1 MISTPR
7 KLLTA
12 AILSALAWPAGA
24 QETGGEDGERSGS
37 LVMDRLTVTAQRREE
52 RAQDVPISITAYDGA
67 FLESI
72 GVEQFFQLAGFV
84 PGVEIQEQSPNNP
97 GFVIRGIT
105 SDSGAANFSPRV
117 SVFLDGVDVS
127 RSRGTIFELFDIER
141 VEVLKGP
148 QSTLFGSAA
157 SIGAISIISAK
168 PQDEFSAEVGLG
180 FGNFA
185 ERRAEAMFNAPLID
199 GRLFARV
206 AAIYRKRDGFIDN
219 IACAPGSLTP
229 DPDCAGGKLNGKDT
243 AAIRFSLRALL
254 GDATEATLVFN
265 HQEDKPPGT
274 SFKSGTI
281 PPTGGTLD
289 PFDFAE
295 LGPRGD
301 QLGID
306 REVSG
311 VTLLIDHDFGGGFS
325 LHSNSAWRGFD
336 SLESFDADG
345 FGLKFLD
352 FKEDAFGRQRSQDL
366 RLNYDGGRRFQAFGG
381 LSYFYERGYQRVP
394 FETNEQVFFNAV
406 LGTPFLLPNGQPN
419 LIRINPFTGTP
430 VAEFYSQEFSNFG
443 RTESW
448 SAYLDGTF
456 GLTDR
461 LFLTLGGRYIS
472 EDKDAGFSGTGEISS
487 ISFAP
492 LLPVDTGGQRVTGSD
507 SFSAF
512 NPRILAQYF
521 IQDNFNIYASAAEGR
536 RAEVIDVTPAGSAV
550 VPAEEIWNYEL
561 GFKWQTDDARLSLE
575 GAVFRYDYTNFQT
588 TVIDPDTLVGRIEN
602 AGSASGTGAEL
613 AVRGRLGRNFEGFAN
628 ASWLDASFD
637 DFDEDGNP
645 IEFAG
650 NTFRLTPEWSGAVGL
665 SYFRPLGNLGRG
677 SITATWN
684 WRSSVFFEDSND
696 PRLVQGAYGLA
707 SLRAGLTAH
716 DNRWQIVAYV
726 DNLFDKQ
733 YLIDAGNTGDTF
745 GIPTFIPG
753 NPRFFGIQGTYRFF

>member
-1 MISTPR
+1 MISQRR
-7 KLLTA
+7 KALFTVIVA
-12 AILSALAWPAGA
+12 ALYWPAHA
-24 QETGGEDGERSGS
+24 QETDPDDTERSGS
-37 LVMDRLTVTAQRREE
+37 LTMDRLTVTAQRREQ
-52 RAQDVPISITAYDGA
+52 RAQDVPISITAYDGE
-67 FLESI
+67 FLENI
-72 GVEQFFQLAGFV
+72 GVEQFFELAGFV

-117 SVFLDGVDVS
+117 SVFFDGVDVS
-127 RSRGTIFELFDIER
+127 RSRGTVFELFDIER

-157 SIGAISIISAK
+157 SIGAISVISTK
-168 PQDEFSAEVGLG
+168 PQDEFTASAGLG
-180 FGNFA
+180 FGNYG
-185 ERRAEAMFNAPLID
+185 ERRAEAMVNAPLVD
-199 GRLFARV
+199 GLMFGRV
-206 AAIYRKRDGFIDN
+206 ATIYRKRDGFIDN
-219 IACAPGSLTP
+219 IACTPGSLSP

-243 AAIRFSLRALL
+243 FAIRASLRALL

-265 HQEDKPPGT
+265 YQEDTPPGT
-274 SFKSGTI
+274 SFKSGTV

-301 QLGID
+301 QLGLD

-311 VTLLIDHDFGGGFS
+311 VTLLVDHDFGGGFS

-336 SLESFDADG
+336 SVESFDADG

-366 RLNYDGGRRFQAFGG
+366 RLNFDGGPRFQAFGG
-381 LSYFYERGYQRVP
+381 MSYFYERGFQRVP
-394 FETNEQVFFNAV
+394 FETNEQVFFNSV
-406 LGTPFLLPNGQPN
+406 LGTPFILPSGEPN

-430 VAEFYSQEFSNFG
+430 VAEFYSQEFTNFG
-443 RTESW
+443 RTEAW
-448 SAYLDGTF
+448 SVYLDGTF

-461 LFLTLGGRYIS
+461 LFLTLGGRYID

-487 ISFAP
+487 ISFEP
-492 LLPVDTGGQRVTGSD
+492 LLPVNTNGQRVEASD
-507 SFSAF
+507 SFTAF

-521 IQDNFNIYASAAEGR
+521 IADNFNLYASAAEGR
-536 RAEVIDVTPAGSAV
+536 RAEVIDVTPIGGSV

-561 GFKWQTDDARLSLE
+561 GFKWQADDARLSLE
-575 GAVFRYDYTNFQT
+575 GAVFQYDYTNFQT
-588 TVIDPDTLVGRIEN
+588 TVIDPDTLVGRVEN
-602 AGSASGTGAEL
+602 AGSATGKGAEL
-613 AVRGRLGRNFEGFAN
+613 AIRGRFSRDFEGFAN
-628 ASWLDASFD
+628 VSWLDASFD
-637 DFDEDGNP
+637 DFDQDGNP
-645 IEFAG
+645 IELAG
-650 NTFRLTPEWSGAVGL
+650 NTFRLTPEWSGAMGL
-665 SYFRPLGNLGRG
+665 SYSMPMGSIGRG

-684 WRSSVFFEDSND
+684 WRSSVFFEDDND
-696 PRLVQGAYGLA
+696 PRLSQGAYGLA
-707 SLRAGLTAH
+707 SLRAGITAN
-716 DNRWQIVAYV
+716 DGRWQVLAYV

-753 NPRFFGIQGTYRFF
+753 NPRFFGIQMNYRFF